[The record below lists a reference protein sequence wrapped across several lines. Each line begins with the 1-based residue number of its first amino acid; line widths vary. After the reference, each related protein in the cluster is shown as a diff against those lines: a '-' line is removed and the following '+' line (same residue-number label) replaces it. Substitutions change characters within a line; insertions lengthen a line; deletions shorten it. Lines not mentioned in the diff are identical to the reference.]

1 LTGAKPILEL
11 ADVTKR
17 FGVLAAVDGVSVT
30 VDATDMTAI
39 IGPNGA
45 GKTTLYNLVSGHLE
59 ATSGTIRFGS
69 EDVTDA
75 SVGQR
80 VRAGLGRSFQIS
92 NVFEG
97 LTVRRNLRIPVIAR
111 SDNPY
116 TVLTHVSRAEDI
128 NAETDRLL
136 DLVGVRDRADEPI
149 ENLPY
154 GDKRRVDI
162 GVALAT
168 DPDLVLLD
176 EPTAGMTPEGSRE
189 ITSLIRELDEG
200 TDIAFIITE
209 HDMDVI
215 FSIASRILVLHNG
228 KIIADGSAEEIRADT
243 DVQSAYL
250 GIDP

>member
-1 LTGAKPILEL
+1 MTGTKPILEL

-45 GKTTLYNLVSGHLE
+45 GKTTLYNLVSGYLK

-111 SDNPY
+111 SNNPY

-136 DLVGVRDRADEPI
+136 DLVGVRDRADKPI

-243 DVQSAYL
+243 GVQSAYL

>member
-1 LTGAKPILEL
+1 LTGTEPILEL

-17 FGVLAAVDGVSVT
+17 FGVLAAVDSVSVT
-30 VDATDMTAI
+30 VDATDTTAI

-45 GKTTLYNLVSGHLE
+45 GKTTLYNLVSGYLE

-69 EDVTDA
+69 EDVTDM

-80 VRAGLGRSFQIS
+80 VRTGLGRSFQIS

-116 TVLTHVSRAEDI
+116 TVLSHVSRAEDI

-136 DLVGVRDRADEPI
+136 ELVGVRDRADEQI

-189 ITSLIRELDEG
+189 MTSLIRELDEG
-200 TDIAFIITE
+200 TDVAFIITE

-228 KIIADGSAEEIRADT
+228 EIIADGSAEEIRANT

-250 GIDP
+250 GIEP